1 MHGDIRALPSRPV
14 AHGVIFSMLPPHA
27 HRRILLLKEN
37 LETGGVHTVS
47 DALAHALEA
56 AGHRCDNQVIRAT
69 PLSRLWKAAS
79 QADVII
85 ATHNFLPAYVA
96 WLLGQWH
103 RKPVITW
110 FHGPLLEVLD
120 RAHASAAKRRWL
132 RWLYRR
138 LPWLVFVSH
147 QGRDSFMQFMG
158 GDASAHQC
166 LQVIPNP
173 HPAWPAARPAPP
185 PAAPHTVRCGYV
197 GRLSPEKRPELLI
210 DTLTQ
215 LPQHYALQITGEG
228 PLERA
233 LQHESAV
240 RVPGRIQWQGFQPA
254 TPALYQAHHVTLLT
268 SAYEGCPMAVLE
280 SLAAGVPCVGVPI
293 PALREMLGSHM
304 PYALAEDHSG
314 SALAQAVLRVMSPP
328 AELLQRDMAE
338 VLAQYTPQRFASA
351 WAHLIEQVTA

>member
-1 MHGDIRALPSRPV
+1 
-14 AHGVIFSMLPPHA
+14 MLPPHT

-56 AGHRCDNQVIRAT
+56 AGHRCDTQVIRAT

-110 FHGPLLEVLD
+110 FHGPLLEVLH

-138 LPWLVFVSH
+138 LPWLVFVSNH
-147 QGRDSFMQFMG
+147 GRDSFMQFMG

-228 PLERA
+228 PLARA

-240 RVPGRIQWQGFQPA
+240 RAPGRIQWQGFQPA

-314 SALAQAVLRVMSPP
+314 SALAQAVLRVTSTP
-328 AELLQRDMAE
+328 AELLQRDMTQ